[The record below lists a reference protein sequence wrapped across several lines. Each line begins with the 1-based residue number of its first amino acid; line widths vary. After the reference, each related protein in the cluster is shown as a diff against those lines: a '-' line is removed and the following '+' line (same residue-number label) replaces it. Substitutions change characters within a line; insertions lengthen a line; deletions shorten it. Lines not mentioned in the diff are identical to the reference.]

1 MAEKKNPAHGCY
13 VFGEPNGL
21 SSWAKAQH
29 ATSILQLSRGSLP
42 SSTKG
47 SLRRIQRGAIFSLEV
62 RGAKVGLGV
71 GVIGVYDMH
80 SK

>member
-29 ATSILQLSRGSLP
+29 ATSILQLSRGSL
-42 SSTKG
+42 
-47 SLRRIQRGAIFSLEV
+47 RRIQSGAIFSLEV